1 MSLIHP
7 AGLHAVWK
15 RQLGSMLGNPLAYL
29 FILAFVLL
37 SGGYL
42 FLLAGDGDAFFTRN
56 IADLGLLHDV
66 MPWALAFLLP
76 LLAMNSWA
84 SERESGTEELLLTM
98 PMSPLDA
105 ALGKY
110 LAIVTYFTIAL
121 ACSAARDLF
130 VLEWLGD
137 PDIGLLAANYVGWW
151 LAGLAFAA
159 FGLLASVLVAMPAIA
174 CVLGIGFCALLLG
187 LAMSV
192 EWFDDFNRGV
202 VALADVFVALSTALV
217 GLAGAVLMISSRRW
231 RPGNDAVIVGHV
243 LSLVFVCAIAVH
255 VARSLD
261 RWLPVDADITEER
274 LSSLSP
280 HSERIL
286 SSLKQ
291 PVAIHAFISKELP
304 ASLSLKRQE
313 IEDKLS
319 ALGRIGGDRV
329 SVQRHYPADPLDEQ
343 GALATRQYGI
353 KPRDE
358 LVDTE
363 SGREK
368 DKIFLSAAVTSAGR
382 TQLIEYFD
390 PGLSVEYELVRAVR
404 AVSAEKKRV
413 LGIAMTD
420 VEMMGGFDPM
430 RGQSPSWQVIDE
442 WKRQYDVREVNLDSP
457 VSSEIEVLVVA
468 QPSSLTEPQIR
479 NLHDHIWSGGP
490 TLLMEDPAPMGP
502 GPNLSRSQPKKAA
515 GGGMFGAPQDGPQKG
530 NIQPVFDALGIGLT
544 FDRVLWSG
552 YNPSHEFRGVMPEA
566 LVWARA
572 DQPGSMNPE
581 AEIAQGLPAV
591 LMLFPGGITVA
602 DDHAPDLHH
611 TWLAKPV
618 PKGKW
623 GTDSWEDHFGRNNP
637 FQQAQ
642 LYKRSSPGEAPLLA
656 VQITGKMPSAYPK
669 PDPSA
674 PTPEVKPPEATA
686 DGAAAAPAEPPKP
699 AEKTGVPSAKDIHV
713 VVVADV
719 DFAHDM
725 FFQFYRNAGKQ
736 YNQAQLRF
744 LLDLRNVQFVA
755 NAVDAL
761 AGDQD
766 LLALR
771 RQQARPRPLQKL
783 EDLRLATDQQ
793 RRDAE
798 EKAVEAFEGAK
809 AKAQGDFEDKVAKIR
824 SREDLDEGAREQL
837 AEQVRQVEERKLE
850 LAVDGLLQKQESS
863 NNEARIKQRRT
874 IGHERR
880 TVRWLVLFI
889 PAAILATLVAFV
901 FVQRLARERSHIPA
915 ARKRSHA

>member
-1 MSLIHP
+1 MSLLNP
-7 AGLHAVWK
+7 AGLCAVWK

-37 SGGYL
+37 TGGYL

-76 LLAMNSWA
+76 LLAMNAWA

-121 ACSAARDLF
+121 VCSAVRDLA

-137 PDIGLLAANYVGWW
+137 PDIGLLFANYVGWW

-159 FGLLASVLVAMPAIA
+159 FGLLASVLVTMPAIA
-174 CVLGIGFCALLLG
+174 CVIGIAICALLLG

-202 VALADVFVALSTALV
+202 IALADVVVALSTALV
-217 GLAGAVLMISSRRW
+217 GLAGAVLLISSRRW
-231 RPGNDAVIVGHV
+231 RPGNDAVIAGHV
-243 LSLVFVCAIAVH
+243 LSLVFICAIAVH

-261 RWLPVDADITEER
+261 RWLPVDADVTEER

-286 SSLKQ
+286 AGLAQ
-291 PVAIHAFISKELP
+291 PVAIHAFISKDLP
-304 ASLSLKRQE
+304 SSLSLKRQE

-329 SVQRHYPADPLDEQ
+329 SIQRHYPADPLDEQ

-358 LVDTE
+358 LVETE

-468 QPSSLTEPQIR
+468 QPSSLTDPQIR

-515 GGGMFGAPQDGPQKG
+515 GGGMFGAPPDGPQKG
-530 NIQPVFDALGIGLT
+530 DIQPLFDSLGIDLT

-572 DQPGSMNPE
+572 DQTGSMNPE
-581 AEIAQGLPAV
+581 AEIAQGLPAL

-602 DDHAPDLHH
+602 DDKAPGLNH

-618 PKGKW
+618 PRGKW
-623 GTDSWEDHFGRNNP
+623 GTDSWEDHFGRSNP

-642 LYKRSSPGEAPLLA
+642 LYRRSSSGELPLLA

-674 PTPEVKPPEATA
+674 PAAPPAEPPKE
-686 DGAAAAPAEPPKP
+686 GEAAPAEPPKP
-699 AEKTGVPSAKDIHV
+699 AEKTGVASAKDIHV
-713 VVVADV
+713 VVVSDV

-771 RQQARPRPLQKL
+771 RQQARPRPLKKL

-793 RRDAE
+793 RRTAE
-798 EKAVEAFEGAK
+798 EVAVDEFEAAK
-809 AKAQGDFEDKVAKIR
+809 AKAQGEFEDKVAKIR
-824 SREDLDEGAREQL
+824 TREDLDEGAREQL
-837 AEQVRQVEERKLE
+837 AEQVRQVEQRKLE
-850 LAVDGLLQKQESS
+850 LVVDGLMQKQEAS
-863 NNEARIKQRRT
+863 NNEARIKQRRI
-874 IGHERR
+874 IGHERI
-880 TVRWLVLFI
+880 TVRWLV
-889 PAAILATLVAFV
+889 ILVPSLILMTLVAFV